1 MSWSALV
8 TGGILGFSIAAP
20 VGPVGALTIRRTLAQ
35 GRLAGFLTGLG
46 AATADSFYGAVAAFG
61 LTLVTSFLVAQQSW
75 LTLLGGLFLCYLGVM
90 TFIAK
95 PAPIEHVAPVSSLVG
110 AYAST
115 VLLTLTNPA
124 TILSFMGIYAG
135 LGLRDAVSDY
145 FGASVFVFGVFIG
158 SAAWWLLL
166 SMGVGALKHRVSTHG
181 LRWINRVSGA
191 LIAAFGLL
199 VLVTRS

>member
-1 MSWSALV
+1 MSWDALL

-61 LTLVTSFLVAQQSW
+61 LTFVTGFLMAQQGW
-75 LTLLGGLFLCYLGVM
+75 LTLVGGLFLCYLGAA
-90 TFIAK
+90 TFLAK
-95 PAPIEHVAPVSSLVG
+95 PAPIEHAPPISTLLG

-135 LGLRDAVSDY
+135 LGLREAV
-145 FGASVFVFGVFIG
+145 ASYGSASAFVFGVFVG

-166 SMGVGALKHRVSTHG
+166 SFGVGALRERVSTHG

-191 LIAAFGLL
+191 MIAAFGVL
-199 VLVTRS
+199 VLVVRG

>member
-1 MSWSALV
+1 MSWHALL

-61 LTLVTSFLVAQQSW
+61 LTVVTGFLIAQQGW
-75 LTLLGGLFLCYLGVM
+75 LTLAGGLFLCYLGAA
-90 TFIAK
+90 TFLAK
-95 PAPIEHVAPVSSLVG
+95 PVPIEHAPPISTLLG

-124 TILSFMGIYAG
+124 TILSFMGIYAA
-135 LGLRDAVSDY
+135 LGLRDAVAGY
-145 FGASVFVFGVFIG
+145 GGASAFVVGVFAG

-166 SMGVGALKHRVSTHG
+166 SFGVGALRERVTTNG
-181 LRWINRVSGA
+181 LRWINRASGA
-191 LIAAFGLL
+191 LIAVFGALVLL
-199 VLVTRS
+199 VRD